1 MPVVGQTRT
10 SEAAACVGGVV
21 TLKQAARFQRVPRA
35 ARFRIALAP
44 AADGGGGGPT
54 LAEASVAASSRPTGA
69 GGAWLPAEG
78 KAEWLELRPAA
89 PQFGQRRTRGQ
100 LLASWRF
107 EPAPAPRGG
116 AHAIRRPAWRATV

>member
-1 MPVVGQTRT
+1 MRQTRT

-21 TLKQAARFQRVPRA
+21 PLEQVARFQRVPRA

-44 AADGGGGGPT
+44 AADGGGAGPA
-54 LAEASVAASSRPTGA
+54 LAEASVAAASPPTGA
-69 GGAWLPAEG
+69 GGAWLPVEG
-78 KAEWLELRPAA
+78 KAEWLDLQPAP
-89 PQFGQRRTRGQ
+89 PQFGQRRTHGQ